1 MSLPHD
7 TITPFSDSDKAKKVQ
22 VAEMFDRIADRY
34 DFKNR
39 FLSARVDMIWRKKAL
54 LKLQSNRPKQILD
67 VATGTADL
75 ALMAYDLLKPDHIK
89 GIDISTGMLQGG
101 REKIKMRQL
110 TDKITLEAGDAE
122 TINSPSDSF
131 DAVMVAFGVRNFE
144 HLHAGLTEM
153 LRVLKSGGQLMVLEF
168 STPRNWFIKFIYN
181 LYMQQIAPFFARLFN
196 TDHQA
201 YAYLNKSTN
210 AFPDR
215 ATFCNLLKEAGY
227 TDVRYESLTFG
238 ICCIYTAQKK

>member
-1 MSLPHD
+1 
-7 TITPFSDSDKAKKVQ
+7 
-22 VAEMFDRIADRY
+22 MFDRIADRY
-34 DFKNR
+34 DFMNR

>member
-7 TITPFSDSDKAKKVQ
+7 SITPLSDSDKAKKVQ
-22 VAEMFDRIADRY
+22 VAEMFDRIAGRY
-34 DFKNR
+34 DFMNR
-39 FLSARVDMIWRKKAL
+39 FLSARIDKAWRKKAL
-54 LKLQSNRPKQILD
+54 LKLKKNKPKQILD

-75 ALMAYDLLKPDHIK
+75 ALMAHDLLQPEQIK
-89 GIDISTGMLQGG
+89 GIDISTGMLQLG
-101 REKIKMRQL
+101 REKIKTRQL
-110 TDKITLEAGDAE
+110 ADKISLETGDAE

-144 HLHAGLTEM
+144 NLHAGLTEM

-215 ATFCNLLKEAGY
+215 TTFCNLLKEAGY
-227 TDVRYESLTFG
+227 TEVRYESLTFG